1 MLRRDYTH
9 MNHSRQ
15 RLCQKKVKI
24 TCLNFHPKTP
34 SKTRNFSINNKYG
47 LLARFKTM
55 SNTQTHAFQTEI
67 SQLLDL
73 MINSLYSQ
81 KEIFLRE
88 LISNSSDA
96 IDKRRFE
103 ALTDA
108 SLLSDDEELAVTI
121 TTDKEAKTL
130 TISDNGIGM
139 SHDEIIDN
147 IGTIARSGTKKFM
160 EALKGNQDQDDM
172 SLIGQFGVG
181 FYSVFMVADKV
192 TLVTRRAGSEQ
203 AYQWESDGKGEF
215 TISDAERSDAG
226 TSITLFLREGESEY
240 LEDFRLKHII
250 NKYSEHIS
258 LPIKMFAPQP
268 LDDEGKPIEDAEPEL
283 ETVNKGTALWARPKN
298 EISEEEY
305 QNFYQSLSHDME
317 APLSTLHHK
326 VEGNLEYTSLLFI
339 PKKAPFDLWNRENR
353 KGVKLYVRRIFITDD
368 AESLMPNYLRFI
380 KGVVDSADLP
390 LNVSREILQ
399 SDRDIAKIKARAV
412 KRVLDELKRLAT
424 NEAETYQEF
433 WNEFGQVIK
442 EGIVEDIPNKD
453 NITALLRF
461 ASTKADDQTVSL
473 DDYVGR
479 MQEDQDAIYYI
490 TAESHKAA
498 KGSPHLEMFAKKGIE
513 VLLLSDPVDEWLV
526 QSLYEFNEK
535 PLKSVTKGDLEL
547 NEEEKKEQEEQK
559 QALSS
564 VTEKLKEVLQDSVKD
579 VRLTHRLTESPAC
592 LVADETDP
600 GANLERIMKA
610 MGQEAPTTK
619 PILEI
624 NPDHALIKQL
634 DENQTSFNDW
644 AHVLFDQAALSEGAQ
659 LKDPANYVKL
669 VNKLLTA

>member
-1 MLRRDYTH
+1 
-9 MNHSRQ
+9 
-15 RLCQKKVKI
+15 
-24 TCLNFHPKTP
+24 
-34 SKTRNFSINNKYG
+34 
-47 LLARFKTM
+47 M

-108 SLLSDDEELAVTI
+108 SLLSEDEELAVNI
-121 TTDKEAKTL
+121 ITDKDNRTL

-139 SHDEIIDN
+139 SHDELIEN

-160 EALKGNQDQDDM
+160 EALKADQTDSDDVN
-172 SLIGQFGVG
+172 LIGQFGVG

-192 TLVTRRAGSEQ
+192 SVLTRRAGSDQ
-203 AYQWESDGKGEF
+203 AHLWESDGKGEF
-215 TISDAERSDAG
+215 TISEAVRADAG
-226 TSITLFLREGESEY
+226 TSITLHLREDETEY

-258 LPIKMFAPQP
+258 LPIKMLGTPP
-268 LDDEGKPIEDAEPEL
+268 LDEEGNPIEGQEAEF
-283 ETVNKGTALWARPKN
+283 ETVNKGTALWARAKN

-305 QNFYQSLSHDME
+305 QNFYQSLSYDME
-317 APLSTLHHK
+317 PPLSTLHHK

-339 PKKAPFDLWNRENR
+339 PKKAPFDLWNRDNN
-353 KGVKLYVRRIFITDD
+353 KGIKLYVRRVFITE
-368 AESLMPNYLRFI
+368 ESEALMPNYLRFI
-380 KGVVDSADLP
+380 KGVIDSADLP

-399 SDRDIAKIKARAV
+399 SDRDIKKIKGRAV
-412 KRVLDELKRLAT
+412 KRVLDELKRVAKD
-424 NEAETYQEF
+424 EPETYQEF
-433 WNEFGQVIK
+433 WSEFGQVIK
-442 EGIVEDIPNKD
+442 EGIVEDMGNKD
-453 NITALLRF
+453 NITPLLRF
-461 ASTKADDQTVSL
+461 ASTESEQQAVSFE
-473 DDYVGR
+473 DYVGR
-479 MQEDQDAIYYI
+479 MKEDQDAIYYI
-490 TAESHKAA
+490 TAESQKAA
-498 KGSPHLEMFAKKGIE
+498 AGSPHLEMFAKKGIE

-526 QSLYEFNEK
+526 NSLTEFNEK
-535 PLKSVTKGDLEL
+535 PLKSVTKGDLDL
-547 NEEEKKEQEEQK
+547 SEEEKKEQDEQK
-559 QALSS
+559 EALSS
-564 VTEKLKEVLQDSVKD
+564 VTDKLKEALADSVKD
-579 VRLTHRLTESPAC
+579 VRLTNRLTESPAC

-610 MGQEAPTTK
+610 MGQDAPSTK

-634 DENQTSFNDW
+634 DESSDTFSDW
-644 AHVLFDQAALSEGAQ
+644 AQVLFDQAALSEGAQ
-659 LKDPANYVKL
+659 LKDPSNYVKL
-669 VNKLLTA
+669 VNRLLIG

>member
-1 MLRRDYTH
+1 M
-9 MNHSRQ
+9 
-15 RLCQKKVKI
+15 
-24 TCLNFHPKTP
+24 
-34 SKTRNFSINNKYG
+34 SKP
-47 LLARFKTM
+47 
-55 SNTQTHAFQTEI
+55 QTHAFQTEI

-121 TTDKEAKTL
+121 TTDADAKTL

-139 SHDEIIDN
+139 SYDEIIEN

-160 EALKGNQDQDDM
+160 EALKGNQNVDDANDDV

-192 TLVTRRAGSEQ
+192 SLVTKRAGSDQ

-226 TSITLFLREGESEY
+226 TSITLHLREDENEY

-258 LPIKMFAPQP
+258 LPIKMLGAVP
-268 LDDEGKPIEDAEPEL
+268 LDDEGNPKTDEVAEL
-283 ETVNKGTALWARPKN
+283 ETVNKGTALWARPKS
-298 EISEEEY
+298 EISDEEY
-305 QNFYQSLSHDME
+305 QNFYQSLSYDME
-317 APLSTLHHK
+317 PPLSTLHHK

-339 PKKAPFDLWNRENR
+339 PKKAPYDLWNRENR

-412 KRVLDELKRLAT
+412 KRVLDELKRLAK
-424 NEAETYQEF
+424 NETDTYQEF
-433 WNEFGQVIK
+433 WDEFGQVIK
-442 EGIVEDIPNKD
+442 EGVVEDIANKD
-453 NITALLRF
+453 NITPLLRF
-461 ASTKADDQTVSL
+461 ASTTSDKQSVSL
-473 DDYVGR
+473 DDYVSR
-479 MQEDQDAIYYI
+479 MQEDQDAIYFI
-490 TAESHKAA
+490 TAESQKAA
-498 KGSPHLEMFAKKGIE
+498 KGSPHLEMFSKKGIE
-513 VLLLSDPVDEWLV
+513 VLLLSDPVDEWLAN
-526 QSLYEFNEK
+526 SIPEFADK

-547 NEEEKKEQEEQK
+547 SEEEKKEQEEQK
-559 QALSS
+559 EALSS
-564 VTEKLKEVLQDSVKD
+564 VTDKLKEALSGTVKD
-579 VRLTHRLTESPAC
+579 VRLTNRLTESPAC
-592 LVADETDP
+592 LVADENDA
-600 GANLERIMKA
+600 GANLERIMKS
-610 MGQEAPTTK
+610 MGQEAPVSQ

-634 DENQTSFNDW
+634 DENNAHFDDW
-644 AHVLFDQAALSEGAQ
+644 AQVLFDQAALSEGAQ

-669 VNKLLTA
+669 VNKLLIK

>member
-1 MLRRDYTH
+1 
-9 MNHSRQ
+9 
-15 RLCQKKVKI
+15 
-24 TCLNFHPKTP
+24 
-34 SKTRNFSINNKYG
+34 
-47 LLARFKTM
+47 M

-103 ALTDA
+103 ALTDS
-108 SLLSDDEELAVTI
+108 SLLSDSQELAVI
-121 TTDKEAKTL
+121 INTDKDAKTL

-139 SHDEIIDN
+139 SHDELIDN

-160 EALKGNQDQDDM
+160 EALKSNADQEKDDV

-192 TLVTRRAGSEQ
+192 TVTTKRAGSDQ

-215 TISDAERSDAG
+215 TIGNAEREDAG
-226 TSITLFLREGESEY
+226 TTITLHLREDEGEY
-240 LEDFRLKHII
+240 LEDFRIKHII

-258 LPIKMFAPQP
+258 LPIKMLGTPP
-268 LDDEGKPIEDAEPEL
+268 LDEEGNPVEGAEAEL
-283 ETVNKGTALWARPKN
+283 ETVNTGTALWARPKS

-305 QNFYQSLSHDME
+305 QNFYQSLSYDTQS
-317 APLSTLHHK
+317 PLSTLHHK

-339 PKKAPFDLWNRENR
+339 PKKAPYDLWNRENR
-353 KGVKLYVRRIFITDD
+353 KGVKLYVRRIFIADD
-368 AESLMPNYLRFI
+368 AESLMPNYLRFV

-399 SDRDIAKIKARAV
+399 SDRDIAKIKGRAV
-412 KRVLDELKRLAT
+412 KRVLDELKRLAKDET
-424 NEAETYQEF
+424 DTYQEF

-442 EGIVEDIPNKD
+442 EGIVEDMANKD
-453 NITALLRF
+453 NITPLLRF
-461 ASTKADDQTVSL
+461 ASTESDAQTVSIE
-473 DDYVGR
+473 DYVER

-490 TAESHKAA
+490 SAESHKAA

-526 QSLYEFNEK
+526 NSLHEFNEK

-547 NEEEKKEQEEQK
+547 SDEEKKEHEEQK
-559 QALSS
+559 EALSS
-564 VTEKLKEVLQDSVKD
+564 ITEKLKGALESSVKD
-579 VRLTHRLTESPAC
+579 VRLTNRLTESPAC

-600 GANLERIMKA
+600 GANMERIMKA
-610 MGQEAPTTK
+610 MGQEAPATK

-624 NPDHALIKQL
+624 NPEHAIIKKL
-634 DENQTSFNDW
+634 DEDNPDFNDW
-644 AHVLFDQAALSEGAQ
+644 AQVLFDQAALSEGGQ

-669 VNKLLTA
+669 VNKLLITG

>member
-1 MLRRDYTH
+1 M
-9 MNHSRQ
+9 
-15 RLCQKKVKI
+15 
-24 TCLNFHPKTP
+24 
-34 SKTRNFSINNKYG
+34 SKP
-47 LLARFKTM
+47 
-55 SNTQTHAFQTEI
+55 QTHAFQTEI

-108 SLLSDDEELAVTI
+108 SLLSEDEELAVII
-121 TTDKEAKTL
+121 TTDKDANTL

-139 SHDEIIDN
+139 SHDELIEN

-160 EALKGNQDQDDM
+160 EALKSSKESEDDV

-192 TLVTRRAGSEQ
+192 TLVTRRAGSNE
-203 AYQWESDGKGEF
+203 AHQWESDGKGEF
-215 TISDAERSDAG
+215 TIQDAERDDAG
-226 TSITLFLREGESEY
+226 TSITLHLREDEKDY
-240 LEDFRLKHII
+240 LEDFRLRHVV

-258 LPIKMFAPQP
+258 LPIKMLGAVP
-268 LDDEGKPIEDAEPEL
+268 LDDEGKPKEGEEAEL

-305 QNFYQSLSHDME
+305 LNFYQTLSYDME
-317 APLSTLHHK
+317 PPLSTLHHK

-339 PKKAPFDLWNRENR
+339 PRKAPFDLWNRENK
-353 KGVKLYVRRIFITDD
+353 KGIKLYVRRVFITDD

-399 SDRDIAKIKARAV
+399 SDRDIGKIKARAV
-412 KRVLDELKRLAT
+412 KRVLDELKRIAKD
-424 NEAETYQEF
+424 EAQTYQDF
-433 WNEFGQVIK
+433 WQEFGQVIK
-442 EGIVEDIPNKD
+442 EGVVEDMANKD
-453 NITALLRF
+453 NITPLLRF
-461 ASTKADDQTVSL
+461 ASTNNMESDVQTVSL

-479 MQEDQDAIYYI
+479 MQEEQDAIYYI

-526 QSLYEFNEK
+526 NSLNEFAEQ
-535 PLKSVTKGDLEL
+535 PFKSVTKGDLAL
-547 NEEEKKEQEEQK
+547 SDEEKKEQEEQK
-559 QALSS
+559 EALSAI
-564 VTEKLKEVLQDSVKD
+564 TDKLKDALAESVKD
-579 VRLTHRLTESPAC
+579 VRLTNRLTESPAC

-610 MGQEAPTTK
+610 MGQDAPSSQ

-634 DENQTSFNDW
+634 DENSADFADW
-644 AHVLFDQAALSEGAQ
+644 AQVLFDQAALSEGAQ

-669 VNKLLTA
+669 VNKLLVA